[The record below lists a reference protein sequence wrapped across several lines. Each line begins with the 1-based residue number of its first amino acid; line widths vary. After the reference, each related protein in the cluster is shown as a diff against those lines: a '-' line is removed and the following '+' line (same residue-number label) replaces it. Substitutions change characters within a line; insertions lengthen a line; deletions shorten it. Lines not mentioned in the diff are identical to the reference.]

1 MYCMDRVNN
10 RVYVRRYSYPR
21 ITEHN
26 LRLGSICKNIFM
38 LQPSTAYIEDMKSY
52 LYRYR
57 ALRYG
62 ANKQIRSWSIL
73 FTKLLRDMAKQDSI
87 IDLLTITR
95 EEISVRDL
103 PCISIKKAV
112 EAGLLPEVYHYT
124 DYTHEL

>member
-1 MYCMDRVNN
+1 MF
-10 RVYVRRYSYPR
+10 VRRYSYPR

-26 LRLGSICKNIFM
+26 HRLGSISKNIFM

-52 LYRYR
+52 IYHYR

-62 ANKQIRSWSIL
+62 ASKQIRSWSML
-73 FTKLLRDMAKQDSI
+73 YVKLMRDMAKQDSSI
-87 IDLLTITR
+87 VLLTLTR

-103 PCISIKKAV
+103 SCISIKKAV
-112 EAGLLPEVYHYT
+112 EAELLPEVNHYT